1 MTMLLSSIEPWC
13 DVDDD
18 DDADDDDENDD
29 DDDDDDADDDDE
41 NDDDDDD
48 DDDDDGD
55 NVLLWAVH
63 FSLDAAFAADTFP
76 CHRPY
81 ETRRFSASFCSR
93 IITALPFIDR
103 CM

>member
-1 MTMLLSSIEPWC
+1 MTFPSPPLPLRILVMTMLLSSIEPWC
-13 DVDDD
+13 DV
-18 DDADDDDENDD
+18 
-29 DDDDDDADDDDE
+29 DDDDDADDDDE

-93 IITALPFIDR
+93 IITALPLIDR